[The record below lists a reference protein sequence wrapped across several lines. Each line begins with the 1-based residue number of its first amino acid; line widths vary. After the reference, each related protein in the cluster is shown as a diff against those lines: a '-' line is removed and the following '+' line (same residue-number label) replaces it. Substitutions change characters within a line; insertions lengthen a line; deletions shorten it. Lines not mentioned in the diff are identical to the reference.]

1 MKKFKFSLEV
11 VLSYKRQMEDAVR
24 AEHAAILA
32 KVREQE
38 AVVDGLNQEYN
49 DYNEEFRQAKMDGIT
64 IADAMFY
71 QNGLRALEIEI
82 QLETKK
88 LEAVRKKEEEK
99 REAVVEA
106 KKEVSTLEK
115 LREKKYE
122 SYQKAVE
129 KDDEQFIE
137 EFVSS
142 QRVANNA

>member
-24 AEHAAILA
+24 AEHAAVLA

-38 AVVDGLNQEYN
+38 AVVDALNQEYS
-49 DYNEEFRQAKMDGIT
+49 DYNEEYRQAKMDGIT

-71 QNGLRALEIEI
+71 QNGLQALEIDI

>member
-24 AEHAAILA
+24 AEHAAVLA

-38 AVVDGLNQEYN
+38 AVVDVLNQEYS

-71 QNGLRALEIEI
+71 QNGLRALEIDI
-82 QLETKK
+82 QHETQK

-115 LREKKYE
+115 LREKKYA
-122 SYQKAVE
+122 SYQKALE

>member
-1 MKKFKFSLEV
+1 M
-11 VLSYKRQMEDAVR
+11 SYKRQMEDAVR
-24 AEHAAILA
+24 AEHAAVLA

-38 AVVDGLNQEYN
+38 AVVDALNQEYS

-71 QNGLRALEIEI
+71 QNGLRALEIDI
-82 QLETKK
+82 QIEMKK

-115 LREKKYE
+115 LREKKYA

>member
-24 AEHAAILA
+24 AEHAAVLA

-38 AVVDGLNQEYN
+38 AVVDVLNQEYS

-71 QNGLRALEIEI
+71 QNGLRALEIDI
-82 QLETKK
+82 QHETQK